1 MKVELQ
7 NVLPEEI
14 EKRSFEII
22 GQELGD
28 IRLDPLE
35 EPVLKRVIHTTAD
48 FEYVDNLCFDREVVN
63 KAITILKNGACIVTD
78 TQMAKAGINKAAL
91 KRCGCEVQCFMSDE
105 DVAAEAKA
113 EETTRAAVSMRK
125 AAEIDKPLVI

>member
-1 MKVELQ
+1 MKIELQ

-28 IRLDPLE
+28 IKLDPLE

-48 FEYVDNLCFDREVVN
+48 FEYLQNLKFS
-63 KAITILKNGACIVTD
+63 KSLL
-78 TQMAKAGINKAAL
+78 AGNN
-91 KRCGCEVQCFMSDE
+91 
-105 DVAAEAKA
+105 
-113 EETTRAAVSMRK
+113 
-125 AAEIDKPLVI
+125 